1 MHRLVLFLVPAILLI
16 GLWGC
21 ALYPEL
27 PAGTVKQ
34 VTASA
39 ILEHREVSIPVPPQD
54 ETVPEYRV
62 GPGDV
67 LAVNIPGM
75 ANLVSTAV
83 APSSSTGQVSASV
96 PQTPGYRVYSSGK
109 VLLPL
114 VGGVQVAGL
123 TVDQVQQKLQEVFQ
137 PYIKKPVITVEILE
151 YKSQPVYLLG
161 KFNTPGVQYLDRP
174 LTLIQ
179 GIALGGGLQ
188 DAANLR
194 GARLVRNNHIVPVDI
209 YELMYND
216 DLRQNVSLHPND
228 TVYIPG
234 NEQQNVF
241 VVGSVTREGAIPMA
255 NGRMTLV
262 QALSTAGLGK
272 QYDPGHIRIIRSDTP
287 TKGELLVVD
296 LGRIMAGD
304 SLPLPL
310 QNGDV
315 IYVPRSG
322 IGDWNAA
329 LADMLP
335 SLQAFSAIIQPFV
348 QIKYLTRSN

>member
-1 MHRLVLFLVPAILLI
+1 MNRCVLFLALAALLT

-21 ALYPEL
+21 AVYPDL

-39 ILEHREVSIPVPPQD
+39 IVEQQKVTVPVPPQD

-62 GPGDV
+62 GSGDV

-75 ANLVSTAV
+75 ASLVSSAV
-83 APSSSTGQVSASV
+83 PTSAAGSGQAAAQV
-96 PQTPGYRVYSSGK
+96 PPTPGYRVYSSGK

-123 TVDQVQQKLQEVFQ
+123 TVDQVQEKLQDVFQ
-137 PYIKKPVITVEILE
+137 PYLKKPVVTVEILE

-194 GARLVRNNHIVPVDI
+194 GARLVRSNHIVPVDI

-228 TVYIPG
+228 TIYVPG
-234 NEQQNVF
+234 NDQQNVF
-241 VVGSVTREGAIPMA
+241 VFGSVSKEGPISMA
-255 NGRMTLV
+255 NGRLNLV
-262 QALSTAGLGK
+262 QALSTAGVSK
-272 QYDPGHIRIIRSDTP
+272 QLYDPGHIRIIRSDSP

-296 LGRIMAGD
+296 YKKIMSGD
-304 SLPLPL
+304 VLPLPL

-315 IYVPRSG
+315 VYVPRSG

-329 LADMLP
+329 LAEMLP
-335 SLQAFSAIIQPFV
+335 SLQAFPSSATLRPD
-348 QIKYLTRSN
+348 QIPDAY